1 MKHYEEVIIIWEEF
15 EKFEPKGDIQLKPG
29 VVLMI
34 QKPTDAILK
43 ANCILLDYYLAY
55 VSDYCRVYFLSRT
68 VNFVDFMSFVNS
80 TKFLLCQ
87 NGIYAN

>member
-34 QKPTDAILK
+34 QKPTD
-43 ANCILLDYYLAY
+43 
-55 VSDYCRVYFLSRT
+55 
-68 VNFVDFMSFVNS
+68 
-80 TKFLLCQ
+80 
-87 NGIYAN
+87 GIYLKQIVFYWIII